1 MVLTATEHGYGK
13 CTVIEDYRVQ
23 GRGGKGLISIQT
35 NDRNGG
41 VVGALM
47 VTQADEIML
56 ITNGGTLVRTRVSE
70 VSVSGRNTLGVRLI
84 RLSEGEQLIG
94 LQRVVESENGY
105 GDSSDDE
112 FGGDAGDEASP
123 SMNEGADHGVGEGG
137 EE

>member
-1 MVLTATEHGYGK
+1 
-13 CTVIEDYRVQ
+13 
-23 GRGGKGLISIQT
+23 
-35 NDRNGG
+35 
-41 VVGALM
+41 M

-105 GDSSDDE
+105 GNSSDDE
-112 FGGDAGDEASP
+112 CSGDAGDEASP
-123 SMNEGADHGVGEGG
+123 SVNEGADHSAGEGV